1 MFAKLG
7 ASYLQLQIPVNHK
20 YDENYHITQQFGFT
34 SPNEKVPELIPLRT
48 GGCGNE
54 A

>member
-34 SPNEKVPELIPLRT
+34 SPELIPLRT